1 MKPAFAL
8 SFSATGISLHHQSD
22 DEWFCVGEVALDAP
36 DLKDQVRALRDQGFA
51 IENDL
56 NCKLVIPKDQVRY
69 LSGSTGALSDEDNT
83 QALKTALADETPYSV
98 DELVFAT
105 ATAHTTTYV
114 AAVTKQ
120 TLDEA
125 RDFANEHGFNPV
137 QFSAEPDAQSFP
149 VEPEFSI
156 SEPDVATTTSSP
168 KTEALVPP
176 PEPQT
181 EDEPSA
187 HAIAATAAPDVFR
200 SPSAEASGKK
210 PKPAALALSS
220 RYAIPIAVT
229 VAVLFGVGLG
239 TWTLTGSGTDLPPST
254 DIEPVQEDIAVVE
267 PLVTDAPVE
276 LPETDPEEAV
286 AETAAD
292 ESPQAD
298 PVEPDQ
304 PELSATDAAIL
315 EALNVAPTPVESI
328 ARDPEPQK
336 DPTLPALRTAAPDAP
351 DTPAEPRPEELYLAS
366 VDNSNL
372 SRDAVALPPVD
383 SFTVDAPIEQI
394 ALTDTAGPSG
404 ALDERGLVTPTP
416 DGTLNPD
423 GVVVYLGRPS
433 KVPPETPVRFEQEP
447 IEQEPENRLAGL
459 RPKPRPGDLIDRFE
473 RQQLGGRTRQ
483 ELAVLR
489 PKMRPKSV
497 QEQPQVDETPTA
509 LAVVRVPRPKPRP
522 AGLAP
527 SPGTQTANLGS
538 TAAITQ
544 PEDEAG
550 SFQPRAVAPKIPSS
564 ASVARQATIDNA
576 LNLRRLNLIG
586 VYGTPAN
593 RRALV
598 RLPSGRYKKLKVG
611 DRLDGGKVI
620 AIGDSELRYQ
630 KRGKNTTLKM
640 PRG

>member
-22 DEWFCVGEVALDAP
+22 DDWFCVGEIALDAP

-51 IENDL
+51 IANDL
-56 NCKLVIPKDQVRY
+56 SCKLVIPEDQVRY
-69 LSGSTGALSDEDNT
+69 ISAPTDGLSDKENE
-83 QALKTALADETPYSV
+83 QALKAALAGETPYSV
-98 DELVFAT
+98 DDLAFSSTTVDA
-105 ATAHTTTYV
+105 TTYV

-120 TLDEA
+120 TLVEA
-125 RDFANEHGFNPV
+125 QEFATEHGFIPV
-137 QFSAEPDAQSFP
+137 QFSTDADAQDFP
-149 VEPEFSI
+149 TEPTFSI
-156 SEPDVATTTSSP
+156 SEPDMSVATP
-168 KTEALVPP
+168 AEVRVPS
-176 PEPQT
+176 PEPQA
-181 EDEPSA
+181 EDAPTV
-187 HAIAATAAPDVFR
+187 HAIAATTAPDVFR
-200 SPSAEASGKK
+200 SAPVEASGEA
-210 PKPAALALSS
+210 PRPATGLLAS
-220 RYAIPIAVT
+220 RYAIPAAVAA
-229 VAVLFGVGLG
+229 AVLLAVGLG
-239 TWTLTGSGTDLPPST
+239 AWTMTGSDTDRYPVSET
-254 DIEPVQEDIAVVE
+254 VQVQEDVPSAE
-267 PLVTDAPVE
+267 PLVANTQVDP
-276 LPETDPEEAV
+276 PEATADETTT
-286 AETAAD
+286 ETAAL
-292 ESPQAD
+292 ESPQPD
-298 PVEPDQ
+298 PVTPEPSD
-304 PELSATDAAIL
+304 LTATDAAIL
-315 EALNVAPTPVESI
+315 EALNVAPTTVEDV
-328 ARDPEPQK
+328 ARDPEPQE
-336 DPTLPALRTAAPDAP
+336 DPTQPGLQTTAPGAPEI
-351 DTPAEPRPEELYLAS
+351 PAEPKTEELYLAS

-383 SFTVDAPIEQI
+383 SFATDAPFEPISV
-394 ALTDTAGPSG
+394 PSAVG
-404 ALDERGLVTPTP
+404 TNVALDDRGLVTPTAE
-416 DGTLNPD
+416 GTLNPD
-423 GVVVYLGRPS
+423 GIVVYLGRPS
-433 KVPPETPVRFEQEP
+433 KVPPEIPVRFEQEP
-447 IEQEPENRLAGL
+447 IEQEPQNPLAEL
-459 RPKPRPGDLIDRFE
+459 RPKPRPSDLIDRFE

-489 PKMRPKSV
+489 PKLRPKSV

-527 SPGTQTANLGS
+527 SSGTQTANLGS

-544 PEDEAG
+544 SDAEAG